1 MPVQF
6 PLQNEQI
13 WYLLLFVFLMFF
25 SYLNDTIMF
34 WLIQKV
40 LRIVNVSVW
49 LQSIIIFL
57 AKRLSQVNFYYEF
70 HRDTN

>member
-57 AKRLSQVNFYYEF
+57 AKRLL
-70 HRDTN
+70 

>member
-1 MPVQF
+1 MLVQF

-13 WYLLLFVFLMFF
+13 WYLLFFVFLMFF

-34 WLIQKV
+34 WLIQKT

>member
-1 MPVQF
+1 MLVQF

>member
-1 MPVQF
+1 MLVQF

-57 AKRLSQVNFYYEF
+57 AKRLL
-70 HRDTN
+70 